1 MRNKGASRFDHFEYI
16 RVLSI
21 IDEEPVCFQFVLVVD
36 DENRENEG
44 DLIMAG
50 SLVTPQAMAFLVRH
64 STGIVCVSMKGEDL
78 DRLGLPLMVPQKDN
92 SESMKTAFTWTVV
105 CYSDS
110 SSGRSGTENNRSCIL
125 SHVSEYVRNQTLG
138 SCVL

>member
-1 MRNKGASRFDHFEYI
+1 M
-16 RVLSI
+16 
-21 IDEEPVCFQFVLVVD
+21 LVVD

-78 DRLGLPLMVPQKDN
+78 DRLGLPLMVPQEEN
-92 SESMKTAFTWTVV
+92 GENMRTAFTWTVV
-105 CYSDS
+105 RYLCFICVHIYKKPFEDRENFF
-110 SSGRSGTENNRSCIL
+110 RS
-125 SHVSEYVRNQTLG
+125 
-138 SCVL
+138 

>member
-1 MRNKGASRFDHFEYI
+1 MSILTSFIRDTDASRF
-16 RVLSI
+16 SI
-21 IDEEPVCFQFVLVVD
+21 HSSLTRIVFFFQFVLVVD

-78 DRLGLPLMVPQKDN
+78 DRLGLPLMVPQKNN

-105 CYSDS
+105 CYSDP
-110 SSGRSGTENNRSCIL
+110 
-125 SHVSEYVRNQTLG
+125 TLVNLALK
-138 SCVL
+138 SIEAVFFHTCQNML

>member
-1 MRNKGASRFDHFEYI
+1 MLIPGFTQLPVSI
-16 RVLSI
+16 LTCRVF
-21 IDEEPVCFQFVLVVD
+21 PVAFQFVLVVD

-105 CYSDS
+105 F
-110 SSGRSGTENNRSCIL
+110 
-125 SHVSEYVRNQTLG
+125 
-138 SCVL
+138 

>member
-1 MRNKGASRFDHFEYI
+1 
-16 RVLSI
+16 
-21 IDEEPVCFQFVLVVD
+21 VLVVD

-78 DRLGLPLMVPQKDN
+78 DRLGLPLMVPQQEN
-92 SESMKTAFTWTVV
+92 SEAMKTAFTWTVV
-105 CYSDS
+105 C
-110 SSGRSGTENNRSCIL
+110 
-125 SHVSEYVRNQTLG
+125 
-138 SCVL
+138 

>member
-1 MRNKGASRFDHFEYI
+1 MNQFSPI
-16 RVLSI
+16 S
-21 IDEEPVCFQFVLVVD
+21 DEKPVPFQFVLVVD

-78 DRLGLPLMVPQKDN
+78 DRLGLPLMVPQDHN

-105 CYSDS
+105 C
-110 SSGRSGTENNRSCIL
+110 
-125 SHVSEYVRNQTLG
+125 
-138 SCVL
+138 